1 MSDVATEALERIE
14 PTLKKAA
21 ATLRGAGI
29 PFLIGGSLALWARGG
44 PEYVGDLDVVV
55 KEEDVGRA
63 KEALEAAGFKGEEAP
78 EEWLL
83 KVRDGDTVIDLI
95 HEPTGFKVT
104 DETLARGQEIDVLGM
119 SVPLM
124 ALEDIFTTKLLALK
138 EHYLDFEGILPFARA
153 LREQVDWN
161 EVRRRTEASPFARAF
176 FTLIEGLEI
185 VSPGAADKARSS

>member
-153 LREQVDWN
+153 LREQVDWD

-185 VSPGAADKARSS
+185 VSRGAVDEARSS

>member
-1 MSDVATEALERIE
+1 MSDVATQALERIE

-83 KVRDGDTVIDLI
+83 MVRDGDTVIDLI

>member
-1 MSDVATEALERIE
+1 MSDVATQALERIE

-104 DETLARGQEIDVLGM
+104 DETLARGQEMDVLGM
-119 SVPLM
+119 SLPLM

-153 LREQVDWN
+153 LREQVDWA
-161 EVRRRTEASPFARAF
+161 EVRRRTKGSPFARAF

-185 VSPGAADKARSS
+185 VPAGAPDEARSS

>member
-55 KEEDVGRA
+55 KEQDVGRA

-119 SVPLM
+119 SLPLM

-153 LREQVDWN
+153 LREQVDWD

-185 VSPGAADKARSS
+185 VSPGAADQAGSS